1 MLGSVNHSGL
11 FDLPAVSFPPEF
23 AETKFALDA
32 LRQWTLRPAA
42 QDGHATSVEVL
53 LIIPEQLE

>member
-1 MLGSVNHSGL
+1 VNHSGL
-11 FDLPAVSFPPEF
+11 FDLPAVSCPPEF

-42 QDGHATSVEVL
+42 QDGHATNVEVL
-53 LIIPEQLE
+53 LIIPEQPE